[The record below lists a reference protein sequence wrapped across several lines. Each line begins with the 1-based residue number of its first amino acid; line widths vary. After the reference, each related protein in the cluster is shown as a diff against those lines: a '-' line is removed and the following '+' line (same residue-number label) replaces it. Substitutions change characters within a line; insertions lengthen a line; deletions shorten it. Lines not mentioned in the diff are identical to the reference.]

1 MEPHTADRDALSEQA
16 ARRALTGRTTAP
28 VLPALR
34 QLTKAELL
42 CAAPPPARSTDAGAV
57 LEALCEALRSCVRRR
72 PGWLYAALP
81 VGERLPV
88 RVRPA
93 LLHAAVLDCLRR
105 ILCRGDAAVVEC
117 RRQGEGVLLCVRG
130 GRGGGAVPPLWRRM
144 AREGGGTAVSSA
156 GPGFA
161 AAAWLPC
168 RPGLPMQKAPG
179 SESLL
184 GDRFSLPYVFLSEF
198 CAGPDE

>member
-81 VGERLPV
+81 VGETLPV

-93 LLHAAVLDCLRR
+93 LLQAAVLDCLRR

-130 GRGGGAVPPLWRRM
+130 GCGGGAVPPLWRRM